1 MASVRLLKKD
11 VNYITNEII
20 IECFTLEILFP
31 NKNKE
36 ELTKIIADTI
46 HFQSNTIKAINSAAT
61 TSSKPIKNQFTNIK
75 TKMKAEINQLVDRLE
90 KLS

>member
-11 VNYITNEII
+11 VNYITNELI
-20 IECFTLEILFP
+20 IECFTLELLFP

-36 ELTKIIADTI
+36 EITKIIADTLR
-46 HFQSNTIKAINSAAT
+46 FRNSTIKAINSTAN
-61 TSSKPIKNQFTNIK
+61 TSSEPIKNQFTNIK
-75 TKMKAEINQLVDRLE
+75 TKMKAEINQLVDRIE

>member
-20 IECFTLEILFP
+20 IECFTLDILFP
-31 NKNKE
+31 DKNKK

-46 HFQSNTIKAINSAAT
+46 HFRSNTIKAINSTVT
-61 TSSKPIKNQFTNIK
+61 TSSEPIKNQFSNIK